1 MFLNSIIFIC
11 SILQSQQD
19 TTNYYLKEIDIS
31 DSNKFNSNFN
41 HTTINKSYIEN
52 SNKQDLSSLLNGLNG
67 ISLKDYGG
75 AGGMQLISLRGS
87 NSNQIAYILDGFKI
101 NDKSTGSFNSSLFN
115 LNNISSI
122 SIQNTGNSSKY
133 GSNALFGAININST
147 IPQLYNVDISL
158 ASFDNYRFNSSL
170 PINNTFSVDLFA
182 QSNKANY
189 PIDFNNQKVKRNNS
203 ELERY
208 DVSLNKIFL
217 QDNGYHKIKY
227 LINYQNQGVPGAVVQ
242 NRLENTSANLN
253 TINNYLFYSNY
264 YDFNSYKIKSG
275 FYYNYSELNYKDTLN
290 KITNSNGINNNF
302 YTNNIQTYFEIKK
315 EFNSSYIEA
324 RLDNDFTNL
333 VSDAFFK
340 EQTGNIFGISLS
352 YFYNLNNFILFLSS
366 RYDVISYTKNN
377 ISNSV
382 YFNYKLN
389 KYESTLSF
397 SRNFRAPC
405 FNEMYYLNFGNN
417 DLLPEISNSIDFN
430 NKFNLFNFIF
440 NINPYYSIIND
451 YIISIPIS
459 PVVWSAQNLEKVNNY
474 GIENSIEY
482 NINNLKLIFN
492 YTYQKSIFIGERVLN
507 NTNLPYLP
515 NELIS
520 FFINYNSE
528 YINIFFDAVY
538 NSFRYYNQGDDNNS
552 VIDPFTLLNINFNKE
567 IDLFANSLL
576 LNFSINNL
584 LNINYQYIINYPMP
598 GINFNLSLNY
608 RFK

>member
-19 TTNYYLKEIDIS
+19 TTNYYLKEIEIS

-41 HTTINKSYIEN
+41 HININKTYIDN

-122 SIQNTGNSSKY
+122 AIQNTGNSSKY
-133 GSNALFGAININST
+133 GSNALFGAINMNST
-147 IPQLYNVDISL
+147 IPQKYYVDFSL
-158 ASFDNYRFNSSL
+158 ASFDNYRFSSSL
-170 PINNTFSVDLFA
+170 PINSTFSVDLFA
-182 QSNKANY
+182 QSNQAAY
-189 PIDFNNQKVKRNNS
+189 PINFNNKEVKRENS
-203 ELERY
+203 QLDKY
-208 DVSLNKIFL
+208 DISLNNVFL

-227 LINYQNQGVPGAVVQ
+227 LFNYQYQGVPGALVN

-253 TINNYLFYSNY
+253 SINNYFFYNNNLN
-264 YDFNSYKIKSG
+264 FNSYKIKSG
-275 FYYNYSELNYKDTLN
+275 LYYNYSELNYKDTLN
-290 KITNSNGINNNF
+290 KITNSDGINNYF

-315 EFNSSYIEA
+315 EFNSSYIET
-324 RLDNDFTNL
+324 RVDNDFTNL
-333 VSDAFFK
+333 ESDAYFK
-340 EQTGNIFGISLS
+340 NQTGNIFGLSLS
-352 YFYNLNNFILFLSS
+352 YFHNFNNINLFLSS
-366 RYDVISYTKNN
+366 RYDVISYTRNN

-382 YFNYKLN
+382 YLNYKDN
-389 KYESTLSF
+389 YYESTISF
-397 SRNFRAPC
+397 SRNFRAPS
-405 FNEMYYLNFGNN
+405 FNEMFYLNFGNN

-430 NKFNLFNFIF
+430 NKLKLFKFNI

-459 PVVWSAQNLEKVNNY
+459 PVLWSAQNLEKVNNY
-474 GIENSIEY
+474 GVENSIEY
-482 NINNLKLIFN
+482 NINNINLILN
-492 YTYQKSIFIGERVLN
+492 YTFQKSIFIGEGVLN
-507 NTNLPYLP
+507 NTNLPYIP

-520 FFINYNSE
+520 FFLNYNSD
-528 YINIFFDAVY
+528 YINIFFDVVY
-538 NSFRYYNQGDDNNS
+538 NSFRYYNQGNDNNS